1 MSANVHGTPRSST
14 ILWATL
20 LLATLL
26 TWSMGALG
34 ETGRWGVAALA
45 VISFWKGA
53 VIILDFMA
61 LRHAPLLWR
70 AITRYCVA
78 HPEYRLLYGPVSI
91 NPEYTKASRDLILAY
106 LKSNRI
112 ATDLSGLVRAKNPP
126 RRISLKAAEME
137 SLLRSVADIEQVSAL
152 VSELE
157 HDKKPVPVLL
167 KHYLKLNGRMISF
180 NIDPDF
186 GDCLDGLVLVDLTE
200 VDPKFLRNLMGDDGF
215 RSFYEYHK
223 LPLPADMGAASS
235 AE

>member
-70 AITRYCVA
+70 AITM
-78 HPEYRLLYGPVSI
+78 GWM
-91 NPEYTKASRDLILAY
+91 ILVWAVIAIAY
-106 LKSNRI
+106 IK
-112 ATDLSGLVRAKNPP
+112 GLA
-126 RRISLKAAEME
+126 
-137 SLLRSVADIEQVSAL
+137 Q
-152 VSELE
+152 
-157 HDKKPVPVLL
+157 
-167 KHYLKLNGRMISF
+167 
-180 NIDPDF
+180 
-186 GDCLDGLVLVDLTE
+186 
-200 VDPKFLRNLMGDDGF
+200 
-215 RSFYEYHK
+215 
-223 LPLPADMGAASS
+223 
-235 AE
+235 